1 MPLTDAA
8 LRTILRLELVAAELP
23 ERELVQEG
31 IDLAQAATSSR
42 IGYLHYLNED
52 QDTIELGAW
61 SRDTRGYCTA
71 VYDRHYPIS
80 TAGIW
85 ADSARARAPCVH
97 NDYASTPENR
107 GLPQGHSALLRHL
120 GVPVIDRGKVRL
132 LIGVGNKDVD
142 YDADDVAALTLVGQR
157 IWSLVRQRRL
167 AENLLDVERRLRRT
181 QEIAAVTGWE
191 YDIDDDRLR
200 FDAMFSSIFRTHAA
214 SEAPVTLDQL
224 LRYVVPTDHR
234 RLRQALTANDAS
246 ARRMLKLG
254 CRRVD
259 GATFAAELKIDF
271 RPREIG
277 RGLIALGILQDI
289 SEQLEVE
296 DLRRR
301 ADADALT
308 GLPNRNRLHSLFSQ
322 GDTGRRDEQV
332 HFAFLYIDL
341 DAFKPVND
349 THGHTVGDEVLR
361 IVASRIRHTVRKNDV
376 VARIGGDEFAI
387 VQRGLQTVDTA
398 GALADKIIASVSEPI
413 TILGQIVRIG
423 ASIGIAFRTSQS
435 DGFSEVSS
443 AADRALYRAKATGG
457 GRWVVAF
464 KEDLHT
470 P

>member
-23 ERELVQEG
+23 ERELIQEG
-31 IDLAQAATSSR
+31 IDLAQEATSSR

-85 ADSARARAPCVH
+85 ADSARERAPCVH
-97 NDYASTPENR
+97 NDYPSKVEKR
-107 GLPQGHSALLRHL
+107 GLPQGHSALQRHL
-120 GVPVIDRGKVRL
+120 GVPVIDQGKVRL
-132 LIGVGNKDVD
+132 LIGVGNKDAA
-142 YDADDVAALTLVGQR
+142 YDADDVTALTLVGQR

-167 AENLLDVERRLRRT
+167 AESLVDVERRLRRT

-191 YDIDDDRLR
+191 YDIDEDRLR
-200 FDAMFSSIFRTHAA
+200 FDAMFCSIFHTHKAA
-214 SEAPVTLDQL
+214 DAPETLDQL
-224 LRYVVPTDHR
+224 LRFVAPTDHR
-234 RLRQALTANDAS
+234 RLRETLQANDAS
-246 ARRMLKLG
+246 ARRIVKLA
-254 CRRVD
+254 CRRAD
-259 GATFAAELKIDF
+259 GETFSAELKLEF
-271 RPREIG
+271 RPRQIG

-296 DLRRR
+296 ELRRR

-308 GLPNRNRLHSLFSQ
+308 GLPNRNRLYSLFTQ
-322 GDTGRRDEQV
+322 ADIGRRDEQG
-332 HFAFLYIDL
+332 HFAFFYLDL
-341 DAFKPVND
+341 DVFKPVND
-349 THGHTVGDEVLR
+349 THGHAVGDEVLR
-361 IVASRIRHTVRKNDV
+361 IVASRIRHTVRKDDV

-387 VQRGLQTVDTA
+387 VQRGSQTVDTA

-413 TILGQIVRIG
+413 IILGHTVRVG

-435 DGFSEVSS
+435 DGFNEVST
-443 AADRALYRAKATGG
+443 AADRALYRAKAAGG

-464 KEDLHT
+464 KEDLDA